1 MKALLL
7 IPLIAA
13 LACAQD
19 SDILEL
25 RGIVLEIGPNSPLAG
40 AQVTVYQFGQDRART
55 VFDGIVTDS
64 TGAFHFKPTRPG
76 DYYVEVAK
84 PDYVGFAVDSPIPIS
99 PPPSST
105 GTLVTLKKDHPSGEV
120 RLALMRLGEL
130 RGKVVDDDGKPI
142 PRLRIDLIP
151 QTSGA
156 MPALAPVL
164 AANRSA
170 FTESDGSFLAKGL
183 VPGNYVVRVST
194 GAAMM
199 KRPQTDFT
207 ADDENAVDQDYATAY
222 WPGVADRASA
232 AAATVNPGG
241 ALDLGN
247 LRVHKEW
254 RYRIHF
260 VVHGCEPGDQ
270 LTLQRPE
277 AQEILQATK
286 FAEFAGGVILPGLNE
301 TGLPCRDWL
310 VAGLPAGS
318 YRFVAT
324 TQHGAA
330 VAPLT
335 ITDRNATVP
344 LTLIA
349 DGDVLGRVVTASG
362 DPPPLRQ
369 PTLQTQGGARISP
382 DAKGNFTITGVR
394 CLPAELMLNRLDQPY
409 FIKEFRIDGVA
420 VSGGPVTLCA
430 GSRVEIVLD
439 DKTAT
444 LAVSIASGVNS
455 GEKPATEPIV
465 IVRKWPE
472 SLMNQ
477 SGKAGSLNLTRL
489 APGEYRVLAVR
500 PVALADGQDIQSLIP
515 QLWDRATKVTLE
527 AGDARS
533 VSVNLIDPF
542 SK

>member
-1 MKALLL
+1 
-7 IPLIAA
+7 
-13 LACAQD
+13 
-19 SDILEL
+19 
-25 RGIVLEIGPNSPLAG
+25 
-40 AQVTVYQFGQDRART
+40 
-55 VFDGIVTDS
+55 
-64 TGAFHFKPTRPG
+64 
-76 DYYVEVAK
+76 
-84 PDYVGFAVDSPIPIS
+84 
-99 PPPSST
+99 
-105 GTLVTLKKDHPSGEV
+105 
-120 RLALMRLGEL
+120 
-130 RGKVVDDDGKPI
+130 
-142 PRLRIDLIP
+142 
-151 QTSGA
+151 
-156 MPALAPVL
+156 
-164 AANRSA
+164 
-170 FTESDGSFLAKGL
+170 
-183 VPGNYVVRVST
+183 
-194 GAAMM
+194 MM

-207 ADDENAVDQDYATAY
+207 ADDENAVDQDYATSY

-369 PTLQTQGGARISP
+369 PTLQTLGGARISP

-444 LAVSIASGVNS
+444 LAVSIASGVN
-455 GEKPATEPIV
+455 
-465 IVRKWPE
+465 
-472 SLMNQ
+472 
-477 SGKAGSLNLTRL
+477 
-489 APGEYRVLAVR
+489 
-500 PVALADGQDIQSLIP
+500 
-515 QLWDRATKVTLE
+515 
-527 AGDARS
+527 
-533 VSVNLIDPF
+533 
-542 SK
+542 